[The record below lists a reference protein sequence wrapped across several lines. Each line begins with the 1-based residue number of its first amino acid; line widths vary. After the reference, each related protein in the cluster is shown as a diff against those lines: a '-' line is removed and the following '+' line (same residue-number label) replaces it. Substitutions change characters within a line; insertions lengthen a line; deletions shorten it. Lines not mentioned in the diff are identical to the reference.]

1 MLYLSIMEIRE
12 IIKELER
19 KKIKRHS
26 LSLNETAVILGS
38 NPNTVKEWINDKI
51 ILGINHYDPYRK
63 KIRYVVPVWFLKNL
77 LEEEDYQIYLE
88 ELKKI
93 FDKKS
98 ENKTLFLNATEVAR
112 FLSLSPQTI
121 IRWIN
126 EGSLKALK
134 IYNPRTKRCRYLIPF
149 WRIKKLFSEQKY
161 EEFLSL
167 LQEGLKET
175 LSESENL

>member
-1 MLYLSIMEIRE
+1 MEIRE
-12 IIKELER
+12 IVKELER

-38 NPNTVKEWINDKI
+38 NPETVKEWINNKI
-51 ILGINHYDPYRK
+51 ISGITHYDPYRK
-63 KIRYVVPVWFLKNL
+63 KIRYVIPVWFLRNL
-77 LEEEDYQIYLE
+77 LEDKDYQIYLE

-93 FDKKS
+93 FDKKTK
-98 ENKTLFLNATEVAR
+98 NKTLFLNATEVAR

-134 IYNPRTKRCRYLIPF
+134 IYNPKTKRCRYLIPF
-149 WRIKKLFSEQKY
+149 WRIKELFTEQKY
-161 EEFLSL
+161 EEFLSF
-167 LQEGLKET
+167 LQKSLEGN
-175 LSESENL
+175 LSESKSL

>member
-1 MLYLSIMEIRE
+1 MEIRE
-12 IIKELER
+12 IVKELER

-38 NPNTVKEWINDKI
+38 NPETVKEWINNKI
-51 ILGINHYDPYRK
+51 ISGITHYDPYRK
-63 KIRYVVPVWFLKNL
+63 KIRYVIPVWFLRNL
-77 LEEEDYQIYLE
+77 LEDKDYQIYLE

-93 FDKKS
+93 FDKKTK
-98 ENKTLFLNATEVAR
+98 NKTLFLNATEVAR

-134 IYNPRTKRCRYLIPF
+134 IYNPKTKRCRYLIPF
-149 WRIKKLFSEQKY
+149 WRIKELFTKQKY
-161 EEFLSL
+161 EEFLSF
-167 LQEGLKET
+167 LQKSLEGN
-175 LSESENL
+175 LSESKSL